1 MTGLPI
7 FPKLPK
13 TSHRKH
19 TMTTTPNIKKPSQ
32 DDLRLR
38 DPSAC
43 SKVRQWAKKHGLAG
57 KPSVALAAFILT
69 AKH

>member
-1 MTGLPI
+1 
-7 FPKLPK
+7 
-13 TSHRKH
+13 
-19 TMTTTPNIKKPSQ
+19 MTTTPNIKKPSQ